1 MWQHGPIH
9 TLELQLRGEHAGVSV
24 TVHVVEGSDRVAMI
38 DSGISWSYD
47 QLKAF
52 LDDHGYTARLGW
64 LLSTHEHMD
73 HCGNHRRIVND
84 TGALVAAHPLRA
96 DWMRDAERNA
106 REYVLRYP
114 DIAPVFDWRE
124 EYWDWIGD
132 EGTPVDIELS
142 EPSTV
147 DLGGVRLEV
156 LDLPGHSPAEIGFYE
171 PRERILV
178 FGDTLMPSHVPNMY
192 LYEDVGQIRASC
204 ARIQQFVADH
214 DVAVVLSGHQHP
226 MGPQDA
232 QQWAQECA
240 DLTVDIEH
248 AVRETI
254 HAHPGADLGAVRD
267 RVVGRLGKMREWRA
281 LITCH
286 AHLRDLQARG
296 LAREHDDGWHP
307 LADDGE
313 GRAPIAQRPEES
325 QP

>member
-24 TVHVVEGSDRVAMI
+24 SVHIVEGADRVAMI
-38 DSGISWSYD
+38 DSGISWAYD
-47 QLKAF
+47 QVKDF
-52 LDDHGYTARLGW
+52 LDEHGYTARLDL

-73 HCGNHRRIVND
+73 HCGNHRRVVTD

-106 REYVLRYP
+106 QEYVLRYP
-114 DIAPVFDWRE
+114 DIEPVFDWRK

-142 EPSTV
+142 EPARV

-171 PRERILV
+171 PEERILV
-178 FGDTLMPSHVPNMY
+178 FGDTLMPAHVPNMY
-192 LYEDVGQIRASC
+192 LYEDVAQIRASC
-204 ARIQQFVADH
+204 VRIQQFVADH
-214 DVAVVLSGHQHP
+214 DVATVLSGHQRP

-232 QQWAQECA
+232 HQWAQECA
-240 DLTVDIEH
+240 DLTVDIED
-248 AVRETI
+248 AVLETI
-254 HAHPGADLGAVRD
+254 RSHPGADLGGVRD
-267 RVVGRLGKMREWRA
+267 RVVKRLNKMREWRA

-286 AHLRDLQARG
+286 AHLRDLEARG
-296 LAREHDDGWHP
+296 LAREQDGGWHP
-307 LADDGE
+307 LAE
-313 GRAPIAQRPEES
+313 GDEGSVGRPDRPGVS